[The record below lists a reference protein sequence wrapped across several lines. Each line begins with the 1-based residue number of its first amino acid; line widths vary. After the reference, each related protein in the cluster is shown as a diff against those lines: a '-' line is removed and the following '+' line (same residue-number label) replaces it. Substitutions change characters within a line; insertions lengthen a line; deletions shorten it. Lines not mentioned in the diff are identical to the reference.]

1 MGTEEIKGIIG
12 IIILM
17 MVILG
22 NYIMFRTWIRN
33 GDEDLQKEY
42 KRGYEDGLNDAV
54 RMIDSF
60 VKDNEEDE
68 VDQDK

>member
-17 MVILG
+17 IVIFG
-22 NYIMFRTWIRN
+22 NYIIFKTWVRN
-33 GDEDLQKEY
+33 EDEELQKEY

-60 VKDNEEDE
+60 VKDNEKDE
-68 VDQDK
+68 TDQDK